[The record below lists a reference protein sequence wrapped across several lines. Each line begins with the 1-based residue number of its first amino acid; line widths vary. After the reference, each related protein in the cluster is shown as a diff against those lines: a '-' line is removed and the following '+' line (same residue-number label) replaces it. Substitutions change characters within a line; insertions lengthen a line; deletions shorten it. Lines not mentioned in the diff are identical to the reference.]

1 MGSCTGLKGRGFIF
15 IMALVVFTALSCG
28 INEPVDDDY
37 FDNINRIKG
46 GQKPTPDPIIDTV
59 TATYDPPSGLY
70 EIEID
75 FSSTNTIDPD
85 TGTADN
91 LRYYIYYSFTD
102 PLEFESDSDYY
113 DETRRLGYIDQSA
126 FGGGLKIV
134 YIYSE
139 PLGRRVYFWITA
151 YDGGRESD
159 KSEEHMFVDI

>member
-1 MGSCTGLKGRGFIF
+1 MVSFTVLKGRRFIF
-15 IMALVVFTALSCG
+15 LMALVLFTALSCG

-37 FDNINRIKG
+37 FDDINRIKG
-46 GQKPTPDPIIDTV
+46 RQKPTPKPVINTV
-59 TATYDPPSGLY
+59 IATYDPPSGLY
-70 EIEID
+70 EIEINFD
-75 FSSTNTIDPD
+75 GTNTIDPD

-102 PLEFESDSDYY
+102 PLEFESESDYY
-113 DETRRLGYIDQSA
+113 DKTRLLGYIDQSA

-159 KSEEHMFVDI
+159 KSGEHKFVDI